1 MVGKAKRAAE
11 PERRSY
17 QQFCGV
23 ARALD
28 VVGER
33 WTLLIARNLLLG
45 PRRYSDFLAELPGI
59 TTNLL
64 AKRLREMEAGGLV
77 AKREASGV
85 VTYELTERG
94 AALEPVVLELG
105 RWGWPLLGEPRP
117 GDRVD
122 LALGLISLKRRYAGG
137 AKLTVG
143 LEAGARAFALL
154 LTPARL
160 VVRDRAADS
169 PDLRIAGDE
178 PALRA
183 LLIQGKDAAP
193 LRASGALAVDGAP
206 RDWARFVAA
215 FGLVDSRSAPLPHA
229 GEVGAKGAG

>member
-1 MVGKAKRAAE
+1 MKARE

-33 WTLLIARNLLLG
+33 WTLLVIRNLLLG

-64 AKRLREMEAGGLV
+64 AKRLRELEAGGLV
-77 AKREASGV
+77 ARRDAAGV
-85 VTYELTERG
+85 AAYELTERG

-105 RWGWPLLGEPRP
+105 RWGWPLLEKPRP

-137 AKLTVG
+137 VKLTVG
-143 LEAGARAFALL
+143 LKAGPRAFALL
-154 LTPARL
+154 FGAKGL
-160 VVRDRAADS
+160 VVRDRAAEN
-169 PDLRIAGDE
+169 PDVTITGDE
-178 PALRA
+178 RALRA
-183 LLIQGKDAAP
+183 LLILGHDASK
-193 LRASGALAVDGAP
+193 LRASGAISVEGAP
-206 RDWARFVAA
+206 RDWARLVAA
-215 FGLVDSRSAPLPHA
+215 LGLSA
-229 GEVGAKGAG
+229 G